1 MTSKNPI
8 PVGLNPDEVL
18 DYMHSHGFRNRHPS
32 LGEHLGLV
40 LTYYEL
46 LNKQDIKERK

>member
-18 DYMHSHGFRNRHPS
+18 DYMHQHGFRNRHPNI
-32 LGEHLGLV
+32 GEHFGLV

-46 LNKQDIKERK
+46 CNKQDMED

>member
-1 MTSKNPI
+1 MTRKKI

-18 DYMHSHGFRNRHPS
+18 NYMYEHHFRNRHPS

-46 LNKQDIKERK
+46 CNKQDMEERK